1 MFKGTIAN
9 GTSVANADIPFVT
22 ALNTNDRTSNNN
34 GVISLH
40 KAGYYNVD
48 ATLTVA
54 GVSGNI
60 VATLYADGVATD
72 TQVADTLD
80 DTSDI
85 ATLSLT
91 DAIRVVQA
99 QYPNVG
105 NISIRLNTA
114 GLSVSGRIIVE
125 YVR

>member
-22 ALNTNDRTSNNN
+22 ALNTNDRTSNQN

-48 ATLTVA
+48 MNLTVG
-54 GVSGNI
+54 GVATTV

-72 TQVADTLD
+72 TEAG
-80 DTSDI
+80 I
-85 ATLSLT
+85 TLSDSADIGVINLT

-99 QYPNVG
+99 QYPDVG
-105 NISIRLNTA
+105 KISVRLNRA
-114 GLSVSGRIIVE
+114 GLSISGRLIVE